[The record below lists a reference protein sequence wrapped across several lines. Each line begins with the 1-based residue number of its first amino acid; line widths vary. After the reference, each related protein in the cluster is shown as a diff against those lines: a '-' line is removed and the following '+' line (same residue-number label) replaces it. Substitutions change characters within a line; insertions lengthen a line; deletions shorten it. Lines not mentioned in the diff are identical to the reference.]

1 MKTRKITADRIYD
14 GLGNCLKDKVIV
26 FRDDGEIIDIVE
38 KSQVGEAP
46 VERYKGI
53 LTPGFINAHCHL
65 ELSHMKGLVDTGTGL
80 MAFVKDVVTRRNA
93 KEALIRQAIKDAD
106 REMAGNGI
114 VAVGDVSNVSD
125 SFQTKA
131 ESNIHYHTFVEM
143 FDFLQK
149 KEAQKH
155 FDSYN
160 KVLKELRHT
169 YELPGNAVPHAPYS
183 VSENLFKLLRDENR
197 LSDHPVC
204 MHNMETPSELDLF
217 STGAGEIVDLYEG
230 FGMDCSD
237 CIPKGFSPLTYALKN
252 MDPEKTTVLVHNTLC
267 GSADIKFAEQWAR
280 AGLYWVTCPSAN
292 LYIENRLPRYEY
304 FKDAVAKMAIGTDS
318 LTSNW
323 TLSVL
328 DEMKV
333 IAKYQS
339 MVGFEEL
346 IQWATFNGA
355 AALKLGDKIG
365 SLEKGKR
372 PGINLLW
379 DENGGE
385 PEQLAESVKLRPL
398 I

>member
-14 GLGNCLKDKVIV
+14 GIGNRLEDKVIV
-26 FRDDGEIIDIVE
+26 LREDGEIADIVD
-38 KSQVGEAP
+38 KGQVGNAA
-46 VERYKGI
+46 VEQYEGI
-53 LTPGFINAHCHL
+53 LTPGFVNAHCHL

-93 KEALIRQAIKDAD
+93 EEETIQQAIKAAN
-106 REMAGNGI
+106 REMADNGI
-114 VAVGDVSNVSD
+114 VAVGDISNVSD

-131 ESNIHYHTFVEM
+131 ESDIHYHTFVEM

-155 FDSYN
+155 FDNYN
-160 KVLKELRHT
+160 KVLRELRET
-169 YELPGNAVPHAPYS
+169 YDLPGNAVPHAPYS
-183 VSENLFKLLRDENR
+183 VSENLFKLLRDANR
-197 LSDHPVC
+197 YSDHPVS

-217 STGAGEIVDLYEG
+217 STGGGEIVDLYEG

-237 CIPKGFSPLTYALKN
+237 CIPDGFSPLTYALKN
-252 MDPEKTTVLVHNTLC
+252 MAPDKTTVLVHNTLC
-267 GSADIKFAEQWAR
+267 GPADIKFAEQWAG

-292 LYIENRLPRYEY
+292 LYIENRLPRYRY
-304 FKDAVAKMAIGTDS
+304 FKEAGAKVAIGTDS

-323 TLSVL
+323 ALSVL

-333 IAKYQS
+333 IAKFQS
-339 MVGFEEL
+339 QLGFEEL

-355 AALKLGDKIG
+355 SALKLEDKIG

-379 DENGGE
+379 DEKGGK
-385 PEQLAESVKLRPL
+385 PEHLAESVKVRP
-398 I
+398 IG